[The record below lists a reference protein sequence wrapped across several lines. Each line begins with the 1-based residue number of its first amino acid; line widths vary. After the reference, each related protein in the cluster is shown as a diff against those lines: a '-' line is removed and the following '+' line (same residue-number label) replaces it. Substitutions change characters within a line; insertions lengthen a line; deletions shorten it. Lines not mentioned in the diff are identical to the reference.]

1 MPSVVT
7 ANELRSG
14 DVVYLAEGGRWVRA
28 LADAAVAADKTALA
42 TLEAEAANAAGRQI
56 VTAVYT
62 MDVRL
67 AGGRPEPI
75 SMREKIRAALGPTV

>member
-14 DVVYLAEGGRWVRA
+14 AVVYLARDGRWVEALGDARVATDAGCLKALEA
-28 LADAAVAADKTALA
+28 LAMAAVEKT
-42 TLEAEAANAAGRQI
+42 E
-56 VTAVYT
+56 VTAVYA

-67 AGGRPEPI
+67 AGGRPEAV
-75 SMREKIRAALGPTV
+75 SVREKIRAARAPST